1 MVRRDLE
8 NRYERYG
15 RYNTNAVLAVAAIR
29 AVVAIAIA
37 VVIAWYFFGGGLENK
52 VASDAVKAI

>member
-1 MVRRDLE
+1 MAA
-8 NRYERYG
+8 N
-15 RYNTNAVLAVAAIR
+15 NTNAVLAVAAIR